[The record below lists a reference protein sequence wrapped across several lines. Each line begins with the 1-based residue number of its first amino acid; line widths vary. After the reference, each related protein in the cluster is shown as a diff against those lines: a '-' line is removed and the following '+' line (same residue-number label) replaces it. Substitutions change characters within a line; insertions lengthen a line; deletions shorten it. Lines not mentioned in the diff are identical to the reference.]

1 MNLSN
6 VARDPWHVLG
16 IPQEATD
23 QEIRGA
29 YLRAV
34 QAYPPDRSPTEF
46 ERIRDA
52 YAALRDPRR
61 RAMFRLLAKPANLP
75 LEEYFAA
82 PPEVRPFVGPDP
94 WLKYLR
100 ES

>member
-1 MNLSN
+1 MRVSD
-6 VARDPWHVLG
+6 VRDPWQVLG
-16 IPQEATD
+16 VSQEASD

-52 YAALRDPRR
+52 YEVLRDPRR
-61 RAMFRLLAKPANLP
+61 RAMFRLLASPANVP
-75 LEEYFAA
+75 LEECFSASPGA
-82 PPEVRPFVGPDP
+82 RPFVGPDP

-100 ES
+100 EN